1 MLSQRAVP
9 DFAGAAL
16 CNNLLAAGIHFLNIC
31 LKWNHLPFLYHTV
44 KVSPTSCAVWYGFP
58 VNLPVPYHTVK
69 VSTGSCAVWYGFP
82 VNLPFPCHTVK
93 VSPVFCAVWY
103 RNPVIIMLFSCF
115 AGFFCRVVRK
125 LIFLFF
131 VFSFCCFSLMTSRV
145 TYDANYLINRC
156 LFVARSRLN
165 NFRFVCG
172 KQKINIERMFFFF

>member
-44 KVSPTSCAVWYGFP
+44 KVSPTS
-58 VNLPVPYHTVK
+58 
-69 VSTGSCAVWYGFP
+69 
-82 VNLPFPCHTVK
+82 
-93 VSPVFCAVWY
+93 CAVWY

>member
-69 VSTGSCAVWYGFP
+69 VSTGSCAVWY
-82 VNLPFPCHTVK
+82 
-93 VSPVFCAVWY
+93 

-115 AGFFCRVVRK
+115 AGFFCSVVRK

-131 VFSFCCFSLMTSRV
+131 VFSFCWFSLMTSRV
-145 TYDANYLINRC
+145 TYDANCLINRC
-156 LFVARSRLN
+156 LFVARS
-165 NFRFVCG
+165 
-172 KQKINIERMFFFF
+172 